1 MERRKKKRKN
11 GTGSPIY
18 LGNCR
23 YEPWAARIVIGK
35 DYKGTTIYFDID
47 TFETELDALVCLEN
61 YHKNPYPLKI
71 KQQKYDRIVTFS
83 KQNYPLVPVENITAE
98 IHRKNKKNYTFK
110 QVFEELKE
118 CQFPTKE
125 EIKLEKTLHIK
136 PQNKFSYSTAHHIQT
151 AYNQCPSLHDRIYCE
166 LKTSDYKSCINSPD
180 VKRTVKIEMIK
191 LFKKMDQYA
200 YSEDIIDKK
209 YSEDLKY
216 NIGSKNRNRRMPFTY
231 KEIDILWKIEE
242 NDNFGNQFVRDFLLL
257 SCYTGCRADELLL
270 IYTENIHLDE
280 NYFITGLKTDAGINR
295 EIPIHKNIKS
305 IFEKYYNK
313 NNTFLFESKP
323 NQRRS
328 YNSYNQLYQEFI
340 KKYTELKGKTAH
352 CGRHSLETELQKLNV
367 KSTIINAILGH
378 SNGNVADDVYNHI
391 SLEEK
396 IAAINLVTY
405 KETKLY
411 ILDTQKLSRQNLEKT
426 I

>member
-1 MERRKKKRKN
+1 MIRKKRKRKN

-18 LGNCR
+18 LGSDR
-23 YEPWAARIVIGK
+23 YNPWAARIVIGK

-61 YHKNPYPLKI
+61 YHKAPYPLKI
-71 KQQKYDRIVTFS
+71 KQQKYNRIVTFS
-83 KQNYPLVPVENITAE
+83 KQNYPLVPVENITTDIRRE
-98 IHRKNKKNYTFK
+98 NKKNYTFK
-110 QVFEELKE
+110 QVFEELEKA
-118 CQFPTKE
+118 QFPTKE
-125 EIKLEKTLHIK
+125 EIELEKTFHIK
-136 PQNKFSYSTAHHIQT
+136 PQNKFAYSTAHHMKT
-151 AYNQCPSLHDRIYCE
+151 AYNQCQELYDEIYSE
-166 LKTSDYKSCINSPD
+166 LKTSNFKNCINSPN
-180 VKRTVKIEMIK
+180 VKRTIKFEMVK
-191 LFKKMDQYA
+191 LFKKMDEFA

-216 NIGSKNRNRRMPFTY
+216 NIGTKNRKRRMPFTY
-231 KEIDILWKIEE
+231 DEIDKLWKIEE
-242 NDNFGNQFVRDFLLL
+242 KDVFGHQFVRDFLLL

-270 IYTENIHLDE
+270 IYIENINFDE
-280 NYFITGLKTDAGINR
+280 NYFITGLKTDAGIDR
-295 EIPIHKNIKS
+295 EIPIHPTIKP

-323 NQRRS
+323 RQRRS
-328 YNSYNQLYQEFI
+328 YNSYNQLYQEFV
-340 KKYTELKGKTAH
+340 KKYTEFKGKTAH

-396 IAAINLVTY
+396 IAAINLITY

-411 ILDTQKLSRQNLEKT
+411 ILDTQKTSQQNSEKAQ
-426 I
+426 